1 MSFWLAKLKTIGRAQ
16 TKLSELLEITLK
28 ELQSYELLI
37 S

>member
-1 MSFWLAKLKTIGRAQ
+1 MSFWLAKLKTNDRAQ
-16 TKLSELLEITLK
+16 IKLSELLEITLK